1 MLVLTRKSEQK
12 IIIGSGNKRIVVT
25 VLKVEGNQVS
35 LGIEADKDTPI
46 YREEIFEEI
55 ARENTS
61 GAVQKDTVDVKELAK
76 NLNLKKKIRRP
87 AKTSKV

>member
-12 IIIGSGNKRIVVT
+12 IVIGNKQKVVIT

-46 YREEIFEEI
+46 LREEIIKEIEE
-55 ARENTS
+55 ANTL
-61 GAVQKDTVDVKELAK
+61 GAMAKDSVDVKSIAE
-76 NLNLKKKIRRP
+76 NLKLKKRRHGV
-87 AKTSKV
+87 AKSKV